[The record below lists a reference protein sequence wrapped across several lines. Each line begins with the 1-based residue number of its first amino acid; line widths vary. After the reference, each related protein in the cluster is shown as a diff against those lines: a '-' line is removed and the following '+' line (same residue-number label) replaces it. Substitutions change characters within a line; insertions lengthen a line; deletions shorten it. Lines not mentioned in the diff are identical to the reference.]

1 MLTGYN
7 RGVSSGRRRVSP
19 GSITGWRRKTKG
31 RGEEGA
37 GKQTGEMEEGKGRK
51 EKDKELRKER
61 AGGYTLI
68 CFCSLTTVASTWPI
82 KMTFVKG

>member
-1 MLTGYN
+1 MLTGYS

-31 RGEEGA
+31 RREEGA

-61 AGGYTLI
+61 AGRIHTYLFLFFDNSG
-68 CFCSLTTVASTWPI
+68 FHVAN
-82 KMTFVKG
+82 KDDFR